1 MAIGITQPPESIHC
15 RSETE
20 LAVSKALKRRF
31 NWWACSKP
39 VTARREFGAVDYDR
53 AYRPDLTEGRLDMPA
68 LTLEQASIIVDKA
81 LEKGRELKLQP
92 LTVVVLDAGGQ
103 MKAMKREDR
112 SSLLRPEIAGG
123 KAWGVLGMGFG
134 GREFARRAGANPVF
148 LQALMAASGGRI
160 VPVPGGVLIRDGA
173 GEIPGEIIGS
183 VGISGDTS
191 DKDEICA

>member
-1 MAIGITQPPESIHC
+1 MTG
-15 RSETE
+15 
-20 LAVSKALKRRF
+20 
-31 NWWACSKP
+31 
-39 VTARREFGAVDYDR
+39 
-53 AYRPDLTEGRLDMPA
+53 
-68 LTLEQASIIVDKA
+68 LTLDQASTIVDTA
-81 LEKGRELKLQP
+81 LAKGRELNLQP

-103 MKAMKREDR
+103 LKALKREDG

-134 GREFARRAGANPVF
+134 GREFARRAAANPVF

-173 GEIPGEIIGS
+173 GDIVGS

-191 DKDEICA
+191 DRDEACAVAGIRAAGLTPDTGDPA

>member
-1 MAIGITQPPESIHC
+1 MT
-15 RSETE
+15 
-20 LAVSKALKRRF
+20 
-31 NWWACSKP
+31 
-39 VTARREFGAVDYDR
+39 
-53 AYRPDLTEGRLDMPA
+53 A
-68 LTLEQASIIVDKA
+68 LTLDQASTIVDKA

-103 MKAMKREDR
+103 LKALKREDG

-134 GREFARRAGANPVF
+134 GREFARRAAANPVF

-160 VPVPGGVLIRDGA
+160 VPVPGGVLIRDA
-173 GEIPGEIIGS
+173 AGEIIGS

-191 DKDEICA
+191 DKDEACAVHGIRSAGLTPDTGDPG